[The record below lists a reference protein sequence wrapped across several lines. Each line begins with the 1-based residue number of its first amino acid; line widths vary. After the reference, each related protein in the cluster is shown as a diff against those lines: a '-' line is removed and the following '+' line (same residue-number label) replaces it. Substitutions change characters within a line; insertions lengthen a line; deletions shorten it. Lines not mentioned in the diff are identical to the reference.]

1 MRAFNGRF
9 PKRPWMALLTAE
21 AVSRNCPMRWAD
33 HRDTHALYHSES
45 GRFVG
50 LNIDGELL
58 LGQEGIRM
66 VDGVWILQEDP
77 EMLKKYLNLNPLNLM
92 LQIIG

>member
-1 MRAFNGRF
+1 
-9 PKRPWMALLTAE
+9 MALLTAE